1 MNLRDYKIVI
11 FAATAVVALIVASP
25 AIQQLAVALPQGEAF
40 TELWLLGPRHMA
52 EGFPY
57 NVAQGE
63 SYNIYL
69 GVSNHLGH
77 LAYYSVQVK
86 FRNSTQIGPSSLNR
100 TASSLPALCSIYAF
114 VADNETWEVP
124 VSFGF
129 DYSYDSASSKVNF
142 NNLLFNNAAL
152 PLSGYSSSWD
162 SNKTVFFGDL
172 IFELWLYNE
181 TVGGFQYNERYVDLK
196 FNMTV

>member
-1 MNLRDYKIVI
+1 MNLRDQQIMV
-11 FAATAVVALIVASP
+11 FAATAIIALLVASP
-25 AIQQLAVALPQGEAF
+25 AIQQLVVLPQGEAF
-40 TELWLLGPRHMA
+40 TELWLLGPGHMA

-57 NVAQGE
+57 NVVQGE

-69 GVSNHLGH
+69 GVANHLGH

-86 FRNSTQIGPSSLNR
+86 FRNSTQLGPSSLSR
-100 TASSLPALCSIYAF
+100 TPSSLPALCSTYAF
-114 VADNETWEVP
+114 VAENATWEVP

-129 DYSYDSASSKVNF
+129 DYSYDSASSTINF
-142 NNLLFNNAAL
+142 NSLQFDNARLNL
-152 PLSGYSSSWD
+152 GGSSSWD

-181 TVGGFQYNERYVDLK
+181 TVGGFQYHERYVDLK
-196 FNMTV
+196 FNMTA

>member
-1 MNLRDYKIVI
+1 MNLRDQQMMV
-11 FAATAVVALIVASP
+11 FAATAIIALLVASP
-25 AIQQLAVALPQGEAF
+25 AIQQLVVLPQGEAF
-40 TELWLLGPRHMA
+40 TELWLLGPGHMA

-57 NVAQGE
+57 NVVQGE

-69 GVSNHLGH
+69 GIANHLGH

-86 FRNSTQIGPSSLNR
+86 FRNSTQLGPSSLSR
-100 TASSLPALCSIYAF
+100 TPSSLPALTSMYAF
-114 VADNETWEVP
+114 VAENGTWEVP

-142 NNLLFNNAAL
+142 NNLLFNNGRL
-152 PLSGYSSSWD
+152 NLGGSSSWD

-172 IFELWLYNE
+172 IFELWLYNQ
-181 TVGGFQYNERYVDLK
+181 TIGGFQYHERYVDLK
-196 FNMTV
+196 FNMTA

>member
-11 FAATAVVALIVASP
+11 FVVTAVVALFVASP
-25 AIQQLAVALPQGEAF
+25 AIQKLVALPQGEAF
-40 TELWLLGPRHMA
+40 TELWLLGSGHMA

-57 NVAQGE
+57 DVVSGE

-69 GVSNHLGH
+69 GTSNHLGH

-86 FRNSTQIGPSSLNR
+86 FRNSTQPGPSSLNR
-100 TASSLPALCSIYAF
+100 TASSLPALCSLNAF
-114 VADNETWEVP
+114 VGDNETWEMQ

-142 NNLLFNNAAL
+142 NKLLFNGAGVGL
-152 PLSGYSSSWD
+152 GGSSSWD

-172 IFELWLYNE
+172 IFELWVFND
-181 TVGGFQYNERYVDLK
+181 TVGGFQYHERYVDLK